1 MKVSLLDRP
10 PNTQNILMAGAASH
24 KAGGLDGVLCKVGA
38 PRTREL
44 YTLVLVCRKR
54 AAMLAFLLFLFFN
67 NFIYLCFWLCW
78 VFVAVLGFSLVEV
91 SGGSSS
97 LWWFLLFC
105 STGFRRAG
113 FSSCGA

>member
-1 MKVSLLDRP
+1 
-10 PNTQNILMAGAASH
+10 
-24 KAGGLDGVLCKVGA
+24 
-38 PRTREL
+38 
-44 YTLVLVCRKR
+44 
-54 AAMLAFLLFLFFN
+54 MLAFLLFLFLFFFFFLN

-91 SGGSSS
+91 SGAYSS
-97 LWWFLLFC
+97 LRWFLLFC